1 MFLLSSIDLI
11 NHLWIYLPCG
21 MITTSHSSG
30 HLSLNKVSIQGL
42 LISIGIVF
50 GDIGTSPLYTYKAI
64 FGTRILT
71 EHLVLGSFS
80 AVFWTLTFQTTLKYV
95 IITLNADNK
104 GEGGIFSL
112 YTLIRRYS
120 GRWMLYPAIIGGS
133 FLLADGIITPPISV
147 SSAIEGLLIYYP
159 NLNTVPI
166 VLVIITLLFVSQQ
179 FGTQWLGRLFG
190 PIMLIWFAFIGVIGL
205 ISLSQHPGVLRALNP
220 WYVITLLRDYPGGF
234 WLLGGVFLCT
244 TGAEALYSDMGHCG
258 RGNIRASWAFVKLT
272 LLLSYAGQSAW
283 LMQHLGK
290 QLGPTSSFYEIVPPS
305 LLVFAIGIATLAT
318 IIASQALISGSFTL
332 IGEAIR
338 LHLWPRQRVIYPTDF
353 RGQLYIPQINW
364 LLMAGCLGV
373 VLHFRE
379 SKNMEAAFGL
389 AVTLTMLMSTVLM
402 STYLRTKRVNMLAII
417 LITALFL
424 SIETAFLVANLIKF
438 EEGGW
443 ISIMLGLILI
453 TLMVL
458 WHKGKVLKRSF
469 VEFEPLP
476 PFIQTLKELSNDP
489 TIPKYATH
497 LVYLTSSDTPSKI
510 EQETI
515 ESILYRSPKRADVYW
530 FLHIQVE
537 DEPFSMRYKVKTM
550 AEQDVYYI
558 TFYLGFRIEPRLNL
572 FFRLVVEDMV
582 KNNEV
587 EIVSRYQSL
596 SQKNIMG
603 DFRFV
608 VFKNFLSSENDLPL
622 GQKIIMNSYFL
633 IRRIALHEKSAYGL
647 DVNNVAVEYV
657 PLLFSHPK
665 NIRLQ
670 RERE

>member
-1 MFLLSSIDLI
+1 MNSAS
-11 NHLWIYLPCG
+11 LPSAH
-21 MITTSHSSG
+21 SH
-30 HLSLNKVSIQGL
+30 LNKVSLQGL

-64 FGTRILT
+64 FGERILT
-71 EHLVLGSFS
+71 ENLVLGSFS

-95 IITLNADNK
+95 IITLNADNN

-112 YTLIRRYS
+112 YTLVRRYT
-120 GRWMLYPAIIGGS
+120 GRWMLYPAIVGGS

-159 NLNTVPI
+159 KLDTVPI
-166 VLVIITLLFVSQQ
+166 VLAIIVLLFITQQ

-190 PIMLIWFAFIGVIGL
+190 PIMVIWFAFIGIIGFL
-205 ISLSQHPGVLRALNP
+205 SLVQHPGVLRALNP
-220 WYVITLLRDYPGGF
+220 WHVVTLLRDYPGGF

-258 RGNIRASWAFVKLT
+258 RGNIRVSWGFVKLM
-272 LLLSYAGQSAW
+272 LLLSYAGQAAW

-305 LLVFAIGIATLAT
+305 LLIFAIGIATLAT

-338 LHLWPRQRVIYPTDF
+338 LKLWPRQRVVYPTDF

-364 LLMAGCLGV
+364 LLMAGCIGV

-402 STYLRTKRVNMLAII
+402 NAYLRIKRVNPLLTLAIT
-417 LITALFL
+417 LLFL
-424 SIETAFLVANLIKF
+424 GIESSFLIANLIKF

-443 ISIMLGLILI
+443 ISILLGLILI
-453 TLMVL
+453 TVMTL
-458 WHKGKVLKRSF
+458 WHRGKELKHSF
-469 VEFEPLP
+469 VQFEPLP
-476 PFIQTLKELSNDP
+476 PFLETLKELSND
-489 TIPKYATH
+489 TTVPKYATH
-497 LVYLTSSDTPSKI
+497 LVYLTSSDSADQI
-510 EQETI
+510 ETETI

-530 FLHIQVE
+530 LLHVE
-537 DEPFSMRYKVKTM
+537 VMDEPFTMRYKVETL
-550 AEQDVYYI
+550 ADQDVYYI
-558 TFYLGFRIEPRLNL
+558 KFFLGFRIEPRLNL

-582 KNNEV
+582 KDKEV
-587 EIVSRYQSL
+587 EITSRYQSL
-596 SQKNIMG
+596 SKKKLTG

-608 VFKNFLSSENDLPL
+608 VFKTFLSYENDLPL
-622 GQKIIMNSYFL
+622 GQKLIMNSYFL
-633 IRRIALHEKSAYGL
+633 IRRTALHEAPAYGL
-647 DVNNVAVEYV
+647 DTNNIVVEDV
-657 PLLFSHPK
+657 PLLFSIPK
-665 NIRLQ
+665 NIALI
-670 RERE
+670 RERN

>member
-1 MFLLSSIDLI
+1 MNSAS
-11 NHLWIYLPCG
+11 LPSAH
-21 MITTSHSSG
+21 SH
-30 HLSLNKVSIQGL
+30 LNKVSLQGL

-64 FGTRILT
+64 FGERILT
-71 EHLVLGSFS
+71 ENLVLGSFS

-95 IITLNADNK
+95 IITLNADNN

-112 YTLIRRYS
+112 YTLVRRYT
-120 GRWMLYPAIIGGS
+120 GRWMLYPAIVGGS

-159 NLNTVPI
+159 KLDTVPI
-166 VLVIITLLFVSQQ
+166 VLAIIVLLFITQQ

-190 PIMLIWFAFIGVIGL
+190 PIMVVWFAFIGIIGFL
-205 ISLSQHPGVLRALNP
+205 SLVQHPGVLRALNP
-220 WYVITLLRDYPGGF
+220 WHVVTLLRDYPGGF

-258 RGNIRASWAFVKLT
+258 RGNIRVSWGFVKLM
-272 LLLSYAGQSAW
+272 LLLSYAGQAAW

-305 LLVFAIGIATLAT
+305 LLIFAIGIATLAT

-338 LHLWPRQRVIYPTDF
+338 LKLWPRQRVVYPTDF

-364 LLMAGCLGV
+364 LLMAGCIGV

-402 STYLRTKRVNMLAII
+402 NAYLRIKRVNPLLTLAIT
-417 LITALFL
+417 LLFL
-424 SIETAFLVANLIKF
+424 GIESSFLIANLIKF

-443 ISIMLGLILI
+443 ISILLGLILI
-453 TLMVL
+453 TVMTL
-458 WHKGKVLKRSF
+458 WHRGKELKHSF
-469 VEFEPLP
+469 VQFEPLP
-476 PFIQTLKELSNDP
+476 PFLETLKELSND
-489 TIPKYATH
+489 TTVPKYATH
-497 LVYLTSSDTPSKI
+497 LVYLTSSDSADQI
-510 EQETI
+510 ETETI

-530 FLHIQVE
+530 LLHVE
-537 DEPFSMRYKVKTM
+537 VMDEPFTMRYKVETL
-550 AEQDVYYI
+550 ADQDVYYI
-558 TFYLGFRIEPRLNL
+558 KFFLGFRIEPRLNL

-582 KNNEV
+582 KDKEV
-587 EIVSRYQSL
+587 EITSRYQSL
-596 SQKNIMG
+596 SKKKLTG

-608 VFKNFLSSENDLPL
+608 VFKTFLSYENDLPL
-622 GQKIIMNSYFL
+622 GQKLIMNSYFL
-633 IRRIALHEKSAYGL
+633 IRRTALHEAPAYGL
-647 DVNNVAVEYV
+647 DTNNIVVEDV
-657 PLLFSHPK
+657 PLLFSIPK
-665 NIRLQ
+665 NIALI
-670 RERE
+670 RERN